1 MLQSRLPTVTQAI
14 AQAGG
19 YTERAA
25 LGRVVIKRRDAAG
38 NEKEI
43 AVDVKA
49 ILKGKAKDVPLQDGD
64 TVYVPKG
71 LF

>member
-1 MLQSRLPTVTQAI
+1 V
-14 AQAGG
+14 AQAVAQASG

-25 LGRVVIKRRDAAG
+25 LRRVVIKRRDAAG

-43 AVDVKA
+43 VVDLKA
-49 ILKGKAKDVPLQDGD
+49 ILRNKAKDVPLQDGD

-71 LF
+71 LI